1 MKRKNIQKP
10 KFRTRF
16 LTFGSLCNTHAEIH
30 VWNSF
35 MNLLLAHYWA
45 VHKVRQHFFAILT
58 PPSPIASLFLYLIRH
73 QFFLNFWPLGPPHKK
88 SADVIYGWSLNYSLL
103 TNIVWFP
110 IHHPTPKCLLASS
123 GWPLGPSNYQARL
136 VTRIMVIKDRW
147 ILAASALTFISSRV
161 STLLKFFSN
170 TYAWVW

>member
-1 MKRKNIQKP
+1 MKSKNIQKP

-45 VHKVRQHFFAILT
+45 IHKVRQHLFSYFWHPLPHVITFYNYPSTLFPHFLT
-58 PPSPIASLFLYLIRH
+58 PPP
-73 QFFLNFWPLGPPHKK
+73 KK
-88 SADVIYGWSLNYSLL
+88 SADVLYGRPLNYSLL

-110 IHHPTPKCLLASS
+110 IHHPTPKCLLASWA
-123 GWPLGPSNYQARL
+123 WPLGPSNYQARL

-147 ILAASALTFISSRV
+147 ILAASALSSNSSTV
-161 STLLKFFSN
+161 SILMEF
-170 TYAWVW
+170 